1 MKLTKNKGKFALTVF
16 VLLLTIAITING
28 YGYFSYKGTPPSK
41 DAYGIFVRFVG
52 DDPPS
57 TPTAT
62 NCSVSPTSVALG
74 NNLTVSGYVISTLL
88 TPVSGVTVILTYTKP
103 DATTLTRTVTT
114 GTDGSFNDVYNPG
127 VAGSWSVKA
136 NWLGNANHLGSTS
149 FAVAFTV
156 TTPGAGVPM
165 EYVLAAAAVIIIV
178 IVAIVAYWYT
188 KKK

>member
-1 MKLTKNKGKFALTVF
+1 MKIAKNKGKFALTVF
-16 VLLLTIAITING
+16 VLLLTIAITINC
-28 YGYFSYKGTPPSK
+28 YGYFSYKWTPPSE
-41 DAYGIFVRFVG
+41 DAYGIFARFVG

-62 NCSVSPTSVALG
+62 NCSVAPTSVTLG
-74 NNLTVSGYVISTLL
+74 NTVTVSGYVISTLS
-88 TPVSGVTVILTYTKP
+88 TPVSGVSVTLTYTKP

-114 GTDGSFNDVYNPG
+114 GTDGSFNDAYNPS

-149 FAVAFTV
+149 FAAAFTV
-156 TTPGAGVPM
+156 TNPGAGVPM
-165 EYVLAAAAVIIIV
+165 EYVIAAAAVIIV

-188 KKK
+188 KKR